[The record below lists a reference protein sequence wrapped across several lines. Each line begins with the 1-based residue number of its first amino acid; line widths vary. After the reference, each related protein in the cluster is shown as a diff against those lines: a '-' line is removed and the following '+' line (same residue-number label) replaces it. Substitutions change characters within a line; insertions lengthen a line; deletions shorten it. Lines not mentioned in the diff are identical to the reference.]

1 MMGHNGYG
9 VRQRPINR
17 RGMIAVALLATFFG
31 SVFSPPA
38 SAADGPIRTIMAF
51 GDSLT
56 SGYGLPPADAFP
68 VKLEAALRA
77 RGHAVRVI
85 NAGVAGD
92 TTAGGR
98 ARLAWMLA
106 DKPDAV
112 ILELGANDGLR
123 GLDPAE
129 TLANLRAIMEQL
141 KAADLPVLLA
151 GMRAPPNLGR
161 DFGAEF
167 DTIFA
172 TVALEYDA
180 LFYPF
185 FLEGV
190 AARPTLNQND
200 GIHPNSAGV
209 TIVVERIIPS
219 VEALLSRVQ
228 P

>member
-1 MMGHNGYG
+1 MMGPNGYG

-17 RGMIAVALLATFFG
+17 RGMIAVALLANFFG
-31 SVFSPPA
+31 GVFSPPA

-209 TIVVERIIPS
+209 AIVVERIIPS

>member
-1 MMGHNGYG
+1 MGHNGYG

-31 SVFSPPA
+31 GVFSPPA

-141 KAADLPVLLA
+141 TAADLPVLLA

-209 TIVVERIIPS
+209 AIVVERIIPS

>member
-1 MMGHNGYG
+1 MMGPNGYG

-31 SVFSPPA
+31 GVFSPPA

-190 AARPTLNQND
+190 AARPTLNQDD

-209 TIVVERIIPS
+209 AIVVERIIPS

>member
-31 SVFSPPA
+31 GVFSPPA

-123 GLDPAE
+123 GLDPSE

-161 DFGAEF
+161 NFGAEF

-190 AARPTLNQND
+190 AARPPLNQND

-209 TIVVERIIPS
+209 AIVVERIIPS

>member
-1 MMGHNGYG
+1 MMGPNGYG

-31 SVFSPPA
+31 GVFSPPA

-200 GIHPNSAGV
+200 GIHPNSTGV
-209 TIVVERIIPS
+209 AIVVERIIPS

>member
-17 RGMIAVALLATFFG
+17 RGMIAVALLASFFG
-31 SVFSPPA
+31 GVFSPLA
-38 SAADGPIRTIMAF
+38 SAADGPISTIMAF

-209 TIVVERIIPS
+209 AIVVERIIPS

>member
-1 MMGHNGYG
+1 MTGHNRYG
-9 VRQRPINR
+9 VRQRPINQ
-17 RGMIAVALLATFFG
+17 RGMIAMALLATFFG
-31 SVFSPPA
+31 GIFSPSA

-56 SGYGLPPADAFP
+56 SGYGLPPGDAFP

-209 TIVVERIIPS
+209 AIVVERIIPS

>member
-1 MMGHNGYG
+1 MGHNGYG

-31 SVFSPPA
+31 GVFSPPA

-172 TVALEYDA
+172 TMALEYDA

-190 AARPTLNQND
+190 AARPTMNQND

-209 TIVVERIIPS
+209 AIVVERIIPS

>member
-1 MMGHNGYG
+1 MGHKGYG

-31 SVFSPPA
+31 GVFSPPA

-141 KAADLPVLLA
+141 KAADLPVVLS

-209 TIVVERIIPS
+209 AIVVERIIPS

>member
-1 MMGHNGYG
+1 MGHNGYG

-31 SVFSPPA
+31 GVFSPSA

-209 TIVVERIIPS
+209 AIVVERIIPS

>member
-1 MMGHNGYG
+1 MMVLNGYG

-17 RGMIAVALLATFFG
+17 RGMIAVTLLATFLG
-31 SVFSPPA
+31 GVFSPSA

-209 TIVVERIIPS
+209 AIVVERIIPS
-219 VEALLSRVQ
+219 VEALLLRVQ

>member
-1 MMGHNGYG
+1 MMGPIRYG

-31 SVFSPPA
+31 GVFSPPA

-209 TIVVERIIPS
+209 AIVVERIIPS

>member
-17 RGMIAVALLATFFG
+17 RGMIAVALLASFFSG
-31 SVFSPPA
+31 VFSPPA

-209 TIVVERIIPS
+209 AIVVERIIPS

>member
-17 RGMIAVALLATFFG
+17 RGMIAVALVATFLG
-31 SVFSPPA
+31 GVFNPQA
-38 SAADGPIRTIMAF
+38 IAADGPIRTIMAF

-200 GIHPNSAGV
+200 GIHPNSTGV
-209 TIVVERIIPS
+209 AIVVERIIPS

>member
-1 MMGHNGYG
+1 MMDHNGYG

-209 TIVVERIIPS
+209 AIVVERIIPS

>member
-9 VRQRPINR
+9 VRRRPINR

-31 SVFSPPA
+31 GVFSPPA

-209 TIVVERIIPS
+209 AIVVERIIPS

>member
-1 MMGHNGYG
+1 M
-9 VRQRPINR
+9 RQRPINR

-31 SVFSPPA
+31 GVFSPPA

-129 TLANLRAIMEQL
+129 TLANLRAILEQL
-141 KAADLPVLLA
+141 TAADLPVLLA

-209 TIVVERIIPS
+209 AIVVERIIPS

>member
-31 SVFSPPA
+31 GVFSPPA
-38 SAADGPIRTIMAF
+38 SVADGSIRTIMAF

-200 GIHPNSAGV
+200 GIHPNSIGV
-209 TIVVERIIPS
+209 AIVVKRIIPS

>member
-1 MMGHNGYG
+1 MIGHNGYG

-31 SVFSPPA
+31 GVFSPPA

-141 KAADLPVLLA
+141 IAADLPVLLA

-209 TIVVERIIPS
+209 AIVVERIIPS

>member
-1 MMGHNGYG
+1 MMGYKGYG

-31 SVFSPPA
+31 GVFSPPA

-112 ILELGANDGLR
+112 VLELGANDGLR

-161 DFGAEF
+161 NFGAEF

-185 FLEGV
+185 VLEGV
-190 AARPTLNQND
+190 AARPTLNQTD
-200 GIHPNSAGV
+200 GIHPTSAGV
-209 TIVVERIIPS
+209 AIVVERIIPS

>member
-1 MMGHNGYG
+1 MGHNGYG

-31 SVFSPPA
+31 GVFSPLA
-38 SAADGPIRTIMAF
+38 SAADGPISTIMAF

-209 TIVVERIIPS
+209 AIVVERIIPS

>member
-31 SVFSPPA
+31 GVFSPPA
-38 SAADGPIRTIMAF
+38 SAADGPIRTIMAL

-209 TIVVERIIPS
+209 AIVVERIIPS

>member
-1 MMGHNGYG
+1 MMGPNGYG

-129 TLANLRAIMEQL
+129 TLANLRAIMEKL

-151 GMRAPPNLGR
+151 GRRAPPNLGR

-190 AARPTLNQND
+190 AARPTLNQNE

-209 TIVVERIIPS
+209 AIVVERIIPS

>member
-1 MMGHNGYG
+1 MMDHNGYG

-31 SVFSPPA
+31 GVFSPPA
-38 SAADGPIRTIMAF
+38 SAADGSIRTIMAF

-129 TLANLRAIMEQL
+129 TMANLRAIMEQL

-209 TIVVERIIPS
+209 AIVVERIIPS

>member
-31 SVFSPPA
+31 GVFSPPA

-77 RGHAVRVI
+77 RGHAVQVI

-209 TIVVERIIPS
+209 AIVVERIIPS

>member
-31 SVFSPPA
+31 GVFSPPA

-190 AARPTLNQND
+190 AARPTLNQTD

-209 TIVVERIIPS
+209 AIVVERIIPS

>member
-31 SVFSPPA
+31 GVFSPPA

-56 SGYGLPPADAFP
+56 SGYGFPPADAFP

-209 TIVVERIIPS
+209 AIVVERIIPS

>member
-1 MMGHNGYG
+1 MGHNGYG
-9 VRQRPINR
+9 VRLRPINR

-31 SVFSPPA
+31 GVFSPPA

-98 ARLAWMLA
+98 ARLTWMLA

-209 TIVVERIIPS
+209 AIVVERIIPS

>member
-1 MMGHNGYG
+1 MVSNGYG
-9 VRQRPINR
+9 VRWRPINQR
-17 RGMIAVALLATFFG
+17 LMIALASLSVLFG
-31 SVFSPPA
+31 GLFGA
-38 SAADGPIRTIMAF
+38 QAGAADGPIRTIMAF

-56 SGYGLPPADAFP
+56 SGYGLPAADAFP

-77 RGHAVRVI
+77 RGHAVRVV

-129 TLANLRAIMEQL
+129 TLANLRAIMDQL
-141 KAADLPVLLA
+141 TAADLPVLLA

-161 DFGAEF
+161 AFGAEF

-190 AARPTLNQND
+190 AARPALNQND

-209 TIVVERIIPS
+209 AIVVERIIPS

-228 P
+228 R

>member
-1 MMGHNGYG
+1 MGHKGYG
-9 VRQRPINR
+9 VRHRPINR

-31 SVFSPPA
+31 GVFSPPA

-209 TIVVERIIPS
+209 AIVVERIIPS

>member
-1 MMGHNGYG
+1 MMDHNGYG

-31 SVFSPPA
+31 GVFSPPA

-51 GDSLT
+51 GNSLT

-209 TIVVERIIPS
+209 AIVVERIIPS

>member
-1 MMGHNGYG
+1 MGHNGYG
-9 VRQRPINR
+9 VRLRPINR

-31 SVFSPPA
+31 GVFSPPA

-209 TIVVERIIPS
+209 AIVVERIIPS

>member
-1 MMGHNGYG
+1 MMGYKGYG

-31 SVFSPPA
+31 GVFSPPA

-161 DFGAEF
+161 DFGAKF

-209 TIVVERIIPS
+209 AIVVERIIPS

>member
-1 MMGHNGYG
+1 MMGPNGYG

-31 SVFSPPA
+31 GVFSPPA

-209 TIVVERIIPS
+209 AIVVERIIPS

>member
-1 MMGHNGYG
+1 MTASNAYG
-9 VRQRPINR
+9 VRGLPINR
-17 RGMIAVALLATFFG
+17 RLMIALVTL
-31 SVFSPPA
+31 SVLSGGFSARRP
-38 SAADGPIRTIMAF
+38 AADGPIRTIMAF
-51 GDSLT
+51 SDSLT
-56 SGYGLPPADAFP
+56 SGYGLPAADAFP

-77 RGHAVRVI
+77 RGHAVRVV

-129 TLANLRAIMEQL
+129 TLANLRAIMDQL
-141 KAADLPVLLA
+141 TAADLPVLLA

-161 DFGAEF
+161 AFGAEF
-167 DTIFA
+167 DTILRPWRSNTTPFS
-172 TVALEYDA
+172 TPSSSKGGGPPDA
-180 LFYPF
+180 
-185 FLEGV
+185 E
-190 AARPTLNQND
+190 QND

-209 TIVVERIIPS
+209 AIVVERIIPS

>member
-1 MMGHNGYG
+1 MGYKGYG

-31 SVFSPPA
+31 GVFSPPA

-141 KAADLPVLLA
+141 IAADLPVLLA

-209 TIVVERIIPS
+209 AIVVERIIPS

>member
-1 MMGHNGYG
+1 MMGPNGYG

-31 SVFSPPA
+31 GVFSPPA
-38 SAADGPIRTIMAF
+38 SAADGPTRTIMAF

-106 DKPDAV
+106 DKPDAGV
-112 ILELGANDGLR
+112 LELGANDGLR

-209 TIVVERIIPS
+209 AIVVERIIPS

>member
-1 MMGHNGYG
+1 MIGHNGYG

-17 RGMIAVALLATFFG
+17 CGMIAVALLATFFG
-31 SVFSPPA
+31 GIFSPPA

-190 AARPTLNQND
+190 AALPRLNQND

>member
-1 MMGHNGYG
+1 MMGYKGYG

-31 SVFSPPA
+31 GVFSPPA

-209 TIVVERIIPS
+209 AIVVERIIPS